1 MTRLGQRLAGT
12 LLLGRKARVDVFR
25 MVADLLD
32 AGFSL
37 ERALEI
43 AAQAA
48 KDQGQHGR
56 AQLLGTW
63 RRALLEDRFADA
75 IAGSLPASEAMIFH
89 AYGRVDAA
97 MLFAAAARVA
107 DDARAPDR
115 CGVEGAGHASGAG
128 SGPGPDALGRRRSPS
143 SRSSRA

>member
-1 MTRLGQRLAGT
+1 MTRLMQRLVRV

-43 AAQAA
+43 AARAA

-56 AQLLGTW
+56 ARLLGAW
-63 RRALLEDRFADA
+63 RKA
-75 IAGSLPASEAMIFH
+75 
-89 AYGRVDAA
+89 
-97 MLFAAAARVA
+97 
-107 DDARAPDR
+107 
-115 CGVEGAGHASGAG
+115 
-128 SGPGPDALGRRRSPS
+128 
-143 SRSSRA
+143 